1 MTWKDKLHQHH
12 GVVMMLGCAVPIV
25 IAVIGTYYF
34 GWQQR
39 SYLVWLFLLLC
50 PLMHYWMMKE
60 MHGKDN
66 HSEDKHSEDKSS
78 SAKEPS
84 PAREKRSSCH

>member
-1 MTWKDKLHQHH
+1 MTWQDKLKNNH
-12 GVVMMLGCAVPIV
+12 GLIMVLCCAIPVVVV
-25 IAVIGTYYF
+25 VVGTYYF

-60 MHGKDN
+60 MHGKEKN
-66 HSEDKHSEDKSS
+66 SEDKSS
-78 SAKEPS
+78 AEKQSSEK
-84 PAREKRSSCH
+84 EKRPSCH